1 MTIGVGSSREKSS
14 LENAND
20 NEILIS
26 THLPPSRAT
35 RPIPSHPVSS
45 PVISRRLE
53 QSHRVLAFSTD
64 VCSKHAAA
72 HRGHSRTMESAP
84 MFDTET
90 SHFDRIIN
98 RVQNRTHSA
107 IEGASRIPA
116 WLTWHYLVS
125 QDMTWQPLQRADYM
139 MTCPHLPRS
148 RATRPIPSHP
158 VPSRTVSPHPE
169 RSRARPTASKLL
181 SRDDPTP
188 CRGSIVRRSS

>member
-1 MTIGVGSSREKSS
+1 MQTTMRFSSP
-14 LENAND
+14 
-20 NEILIS
+20 LIS
-26 THLPPSRAT
+26 PRHGPSRAT

-64 VCSKHAAA
+64 VASFFAEKHAAA

-158 VPSRTVSPHPE
+158 VAPRPISHGLPS
-169 RSRARPTASKLL
+169 SRA
-181 SRDDPTP
+181 
-188 CRGSIVRRSS
+188 VSSAVHR